1 MKKKLLTMFL
11 AGCMVLS
18 VAACGKDT
26 QGDTTQNNAGQT
38 ENVLGSSSLVKL
50 GEYKGLTYVPME
62 VTVNDEEIEGEI
74 RYRLAMTTKRVDQE
88 TVTEDSTVK
97 IDYVGTKDG
106 VAFEGGTA
114 EDQRLD
120 IANSNYIAG
129 FAESIVGMKVGE
141 TKDCPMTFPADYHA
155 AELAGAEVVFTI
167 TVNECWI
174 DKASELNDDFAKEQ
188 GYDSVDAMYAG
199 VREEYVNYKKKQ
211 AESDQATQLLEKLIA
226 DSTFY
231 VNEEEVEMYVDRTLA
246 EQEQYAETYGLD
258 MENYVAMYGMTMDEF
273 VESCRENALYQIQAP
288 LVQFAVAEEEGLVVT
303 EEIYN
308 DMASQLMGVYGFS
321 SLSDFEA
328 AYDKAIIEKLVLKEM
343 ALEIM
348 IENSVAEERIVP
360 EETE

>member
-1 MKKKLLTMFL
+1 MKKKLLTMLL

-18 VAACGKDT
+18 VAACGTDK
-26 QGDTTQNNAGQT
+26 QGGEAQNNAGQSG
-38 ENVLGSSSLVKL
+38 NVLGSSSLVKL
-50 GEYKGLTYVPME
+50 GEYKGLTYTPMK
-62 VTVNDEEIEGEI
+62 VTVSDEEIEGEV
-74 RYRLAMTTKRVDQE
+74 RYRLAMSTKRVSQE
-88 TVTEDSTVK
+88 TVTENSIVN
-97 IDYVGTKDG
+97 IDYVGKKDG

-114 EDQRLD
+114 EGQRLD

-129 FAESIVGMKVGE
+129 FAESIVGMNVGE

-167 TVNECWI
+167 TVNDCWI
-174 DKASELNDDFAKEQ
+174 DEAAELDDAFAKDQ
-188 GYDSVDAMYAG
+188 GYDNVAAMYAG
-199 VREEYVNYKKKQ
+199 IRKEYEENKKKQ

-231 VNEEEVEMYVDRTLA
+231 VNDEEVDMYVDRTLA
-246 EQEQYAETYGLD
+246 EQEQYAESYGLD
-258 MENYVAMYGMTMDEF
+258 MENYVAMYGMTMDQF

-303 EEIYN
+303 DEIYKE
-308 DMASQLMGVYGFS
+308 MASQLMVVYGFS

-328 AYDKAIIEKLVLKEM
+328 AYNKEIIEKLVLKEM
-343 ALEIM
+343 ALEVM